1 VQFFHELQ
9 GNFTPGTIETATET
23 RSYAVF
29 LPRQFGHA
37 QDASPYCGFLDLA
50 APQPQT
56 DSMAHIYLL
65 FEFANDEEK
74 AQQARHKLETWKQAF
89 RLDKKLLYKLE
100 RTATEVASTD
110 GDAKPAKADKKPK
123 TKGKGSTK
131 ALKEKEDEA
140 VTPAANEDI
149 RLFVRLGFSGHEK
162 LSEERWVQRIP
173 TEEPFRD
180 ASPVVVKP
188 GDAKFEATETQFE
201 ELA

>member
-1 VQFFHELQ
+1 
-9 GNFTPGTIETATET
+9 
-23 RSYAVF
+23 
-29 LPRQFGHA
+29 
-37 QDASPYCGFLDLA
+37 
-50 APQPQT
+50 
-56 DSMAHIYLL
+56 MAHIYLL

-131 ALKEKEDEA
+131 AVKEKEDEA
-140 VTPAANEDI
+140 ATPASNEDI

-188 GDAKFEATETQFE
+188 GDAKFEATEAQFE